1 MQPWLT
7 EIMQDERYITIPN
20 LFTSI
25 NLFCGFVSVTLTV
38 AGDYSAAAWLI
49 VIAGII
55 DAFDGS
61 VARLLNQRTEFG
73 LEMDSL
79 GDVISAGVAPSVLV
93 YVYHFRSLGHRGVL
107 GLILAF
113 MPLLFATFR
122 LARFNVLTYREGK
135 KRDFCGMPAPMAAAT
150 LASAVIMA
158 EYTGLPVF
166 LRAMV
171 VLVPCVSLLMVSRL
185 EFAGYPRFTLRERG
199 RNRTRLIVLMIT
211 IVCAF
216 FFPEPTLFTAMMIYL
231 VSGPVLFIKERTAKQ
246 DR

>member
-1 MQPWLT
+1 MNH
-7 EIMQDERYITIPN
+7 ERYLTLPN

-25 NLFCGFVSVTLTV
+25 NLFCGFVSITLTV
-38 AGDYSAAAWLI
+38 AGDYTAAAWLI

-61 VARLLNQRTEFG
+61 VARWLNQPTEFG

-113 MPLLFATFR
+113 MPLLFATVR

-135 KRDFCGMPAPMAAAT
+135 KRNFCGMPAPMAAAT

-158 EYTGLPVF
+158 EYSDLSVF
-166 LRAMV
+166 LRTLF
-171 VLVPCVSLLMVSRL
+171 VLVPGVSLLMVSTM
-185 EFAGYPRFTLRERG
+185 EFAGYPRFTLKEKG
-199 RNRTRLIVLMIT
+199 ENRTRLIVLLIT
-211 IVCAF
+211 IAFAF
-216 FFPEPTLFTAMMIYL
+216 FFPEITLFTAMMIYL
-231 VSGPVLFIKERTAKQ
+231 FSGPLFYIKERTCK
-246 DR
+246 